1 MRSITTAIFA
11 VMGFAVASSLDT
23 STSPRP
29 TEATQLS
36 DGPAEAIPTTAY
48 HDVAMRNE
56 EAATISGHSIELRRL
71 WASEAPKPIPRPKGF
86 PALLTS
92 LSLLGHAG
100 LQGVKD
106 YNTRAVP
113 RPAISLLF
121 GRARFDTANLALFS
135 LLGGLALLYLGI
147 KRRWRS
153 HKERNLWRLDELL
166 RQDRARVEAIR
177 NGARRKL

>member
-1 MRSITTAIFA
+1 MRGITTTIFA
-11 VMGFAVASSLDT
+11 VMGFAVASSLDA
-23 STSPRP
+23 STSPGP
-29 TEATQLS
+29 TEATQLP
-36 DGPAEAIPTTAY
+36 DAAAEALPTAY
-48 HDVAMRNE
+48 HDMTMRNE
-56 EAATISGHSIELRRL
+56 EAATTSGHSIELRRL
-71 WASEAPKPIPRPKGF
+71 WASESPKPIPRPRGF

-100 LQGVKD
+100 LHAVKD
-106 YNTRAVP
+106 YDTRAVP
-113 RPAISLLF
+113 RPAISLLL
-121 GRARFDTANLALFS
+121 GKARFDTANLALFS